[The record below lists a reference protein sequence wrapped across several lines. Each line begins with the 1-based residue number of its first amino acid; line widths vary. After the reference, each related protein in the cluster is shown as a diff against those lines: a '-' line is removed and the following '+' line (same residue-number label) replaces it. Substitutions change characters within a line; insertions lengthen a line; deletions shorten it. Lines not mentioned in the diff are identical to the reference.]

1 MDVKYQEIEVKALD
15 VIEPLCEKLRKHHET
30 RSPYFAQHFASQTWK
45 ARKTELFEKAKI
57 GKLHTDLARDIDSG
71 DIVGYCKSIV
81 SANRKG
87 CLESIFIES
96 SFRNHG
102 IGKALILKALSWMK
116 DEQVQAITLE
126 VGVGNEEV
134 LPFYSQFGF
143 NPRTIILQKTT
154 K

>member
-1 MDVKYQEIEVKALD
+1 MKPVPPILHSILLAKLGK
-15 VIEPLCEKLRKHHET
+15 PEKLNYLKKR
-30 RSPYFAQHFASQTWK
+30 R
-45 ARKTELFEKAKI
+45 L
-57 GKLHTDLARDIDSG
+57 KLHTDLARDIDSG
-71 DIVGYCKSIV
+71 DIVGYCISIV